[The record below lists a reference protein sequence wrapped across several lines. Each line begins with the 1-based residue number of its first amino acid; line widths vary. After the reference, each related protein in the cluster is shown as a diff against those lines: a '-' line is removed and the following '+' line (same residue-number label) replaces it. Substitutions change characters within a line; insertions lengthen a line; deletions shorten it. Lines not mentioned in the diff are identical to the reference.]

1 LVIRVNNHWPYLRK
15 FGRGEATCFDRPI
28 EMGAVRLEELVRAN
42 DADELVLIGH
52 SGGAPLAQCMAARAL
67 ELNPDLGRQGPR
79 IVVLTIGSIT
89 PAVAF
94 HPRALKM
101 REIIRRL
108 AIEPSINWMP

>member
-1 LVIRVNNHWPYLRK
+1 V
-15 FGRGEATCFDRPI
+15 
-28 EMGAVRLEELVRAN
+28 
-42 DADELVLIGH
+42 VLIGH

-67 ELNPDLGRQGPR
+67 ELDPDLGRQGPG

-101 REIIRRL
+101 REIVRRL
-108 AIEPSINWMP
+108 AIEPSINWIARMP